1 MFLSEVSRL
10 SDTTRIKTPL
20 CFSRF
25 SSYISPCGNETSN
38 QSQPK
43 QKKQSQR
50 IETLIF
56 RVMTGAHCVYRRQK
70 SFIEM
75 HKVSNVGIESLHKG

>member
-1 MFLSEVSRL
+1 MFPSEVSRL

-25 SSYISPCGNETSN
+25 SYVSPRGNETSN
-38 QSQPK
+38 QSQRK

-50 IETLIF
+50 TLILLL
-56 RVMTGAHCVYRRQK
+56 MTGAHCVYRRQK
-70 SFIEM
+70 RFIEM
-75 HKVSNVGIESLHKG
+75 HKAGNVGINGLHRG